1 MNKRAFLLAEET
13 LKIVI
18 ALISISFLIYFLTA
32 LYFSSVSDQKF
43 KQAEASIGRIIDV
56 VNNELVTVE
65 DVTDITPSGWNLISY
80 VGEKKPNSCAG
91 QNCLCI
97 CENMWLDFYDRQL
110 NECSEEGICEI
121 IPTLQDFGE
130 IEISSPSISI
140 EIDKS
145 KGVVEINK
153 K

>member
-1 MNKRAFLLAEET
+1 ME
-13 LKIVI
+13 
-18 ALISISFLIYFLTA
+18 
-32 LYFSSVSDQKF
+32 
-43 KQAEASIGRIIDV
+43 RIINV
-56 VNNELVTVE
+56 VNDELAIVAS
-65 DVTDITPSGWNLISY
+65 VTDITPSGWNLISY

-97 CENMWLDFYDRQL
+97 CENMWLEFYDRQL

-121 IPTLQDFGE
+121 IPALQDFGE
-130 IEISSPSISI
+130 IEISSPSVSI